1 MTKFVKLATSF
12 QGHISKNVRCKYA
25 DRLVHTWGLTRL
37 KFLNIKKVLITAKN
51 FLLEFYC

>member
-12 QGHISKNVRCKYA
+12 QGHISKNVRCKYT

-37 KFLNIKKVLITAKN
+37 KFLNIKKGFDN
-51 FLLEFYC
+51 S